1 MLSYPSRDLVEYMN
15 ENILGLVSATLQ
27 AQHGLISDNVE
38 VISLEVDGYYIRSG
52 GKAYFLT
59 FSKPCETFHDFKN
72 ELLIHVRNYR
82 TFFV

>member
-1 MLSYPSRDLVEYMN
+1 MLGFLSRDLVKYMN
-15 ENILGLVSATLQ
+15 ENILGLVSATFK

-38 VISLEVDGYYIRSG
+38 VISIEIDGYYIKSG

-59 FSKPCETFHDFKN
+59 FSKPCESFQDFKS
-72 ELLIHVRNYR
+72 ELLTHVRNYR

>member
-1 MLSYPSRDLVEYMN
+1 MSYPSRDLVEYMN
-15 ENILGLVSATLQ
+15 ENILGLVSATFR

-52 GKAYFLT
+52 GKAYFIT
-59 FSKPCETFHDFKN
+59 FSKPCDSFHDFKS